1 MGKVEFNP
9 YKKFIGILLP
19 DWLWDL
25 DITATAKM
33 TYGYLIRCAGRNGKC
48 FPSIETMA
56 KHLKVTKR
64 SVDRAIDELKNKE
77 LIGSERRKGKAG
89 LTCEYVF
96 YFHEYMNK
104 YMLEKEKN
112 ILILTDDKDVVCS
125 EDKDAISHINS
136 KEDKFRKRLNLG
148 RLEQARSA
156 STSTSVV
163 VSAHSLALPSQDLI
177 KLANPRARA
186 HEAQLMSPVPGS
198 RFSFYFGKIMESWK
212 LPKKSLEW
220 FDLTYEAVF
229 HDPSLNVV
237 SDKAEYL
244 STVEEALNR
253 VFGPFVRHA
262 TQVEVFT
269 LMVLAFLIR
278 HKNCTKQ
285 KTISTE
291 YLDTRYAAPSKIAY
305 FFCADALSAAL
316 FLQTGK
322 YIAFSSKGSKKG
334 SEQLLHNIY
343 NELAMQGI
351 GWVQIVDEF
360 EAMFDSDETWA
371 TKSTV
376 SMADIRRVVDAR
388 LELSRNR

>member
-9 YKKFIGILLP
+9 YKKFIGIFIP
-19 DWLWDL
+19 EWVFHL
-25 DITATAKM
+25 DVTHTAM
-33 TYGYLIRCAGRNGKC
+33 LVYGYLAKCSGDKGKC
-48 FPSIETMA
+48 FPSIEHIAEVIQTN
-56 KHLKVTKR
+56 KR
-64 SVDRAIDELKNKE
+64 SVHRAIDELKNKE
-77 LIGSERRKGKAG
+77 LIGSERRKGRAG

-112 ILILTDDKDVVCS
+112 ILISNNDINGSSGSDKAGS
-125 EDKDAISHINS
+125 SHIKG
-136 KEDKFRKRLNLG
+136 KEERERKRLNLG
-148 RLEQARSA
+148 RIEQARSA
-156 STSTSVV
+156 SSPTSVG
-163 VSAHSLALPSQDLI
+163 VSAHSLTLPSQDLI

-198 RFSFYFGKIMESWK
+198 GFSFYFGKIMESWK

-220 FDLTYEAVF
+220 FDLNYEAVF

-291 YLDTRYAAPSKIAY
+291 YLETRYVASSKIAY

-322 YIAFSSKGSKKG
+322 YIAFSSKGSKNG

-351 GWVQIVDEF
+351 GWVQIVDEL
-360 EAMFDSDETWA
+360 ESMFDSDETWA